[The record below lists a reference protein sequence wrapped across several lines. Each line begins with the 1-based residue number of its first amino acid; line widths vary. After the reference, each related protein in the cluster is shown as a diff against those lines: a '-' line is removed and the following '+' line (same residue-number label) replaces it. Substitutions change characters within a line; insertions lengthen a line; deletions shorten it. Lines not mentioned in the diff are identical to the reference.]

1 MPLKTGFTGAHW
13 SSSGGTGQKHSFLS
27 GVHLRKSL
35 VQFWGE
41 LQCPAQAD
49 ILGADRKIWALLP
62 PSQVHLLLENK

>member
-49 ILGADRKIWALLP
+49 TWEQTEKFGLSSP
-62 PSQVHLLLENK
+62 PVKFIYF